1 MADHTQPI
9 VTEKESVRKDALTSE
24 AGMLVMKSNVKVDST
39 GSLISDDRSFVLLQ
53 DKFKSLIQFIGGS
66 ITIKAASDL
75 SLLAGGNVFV
85 ETRGDAQ
92 FLYANDKHEY
102 IRGDSSIQI
111 GQQSP
116 KQRAAA
122 KKLQQ
127 LTREI
132 DNEKINT
139 IKNTEGE
146 EIECHICAQ
155 KMLSNRTSDIV
166 DGWMTYFR
174 NWLPNFS
181 YPLDIIQRFLNTLIK
196 PFVALT
202 TNLSMTGGEG
212 CESPGC
218 KNGKIKSAI
227 TKIQAGNEKA
237 AQLYEQKK
245 EEIAKAQKESG
256 SGGSF
261 VMESAGDV
269 VFKIGSEKNDSKTTF
284 PMGHGATAFKL
295 GKSSKNSEY
304 MCLKSKGTCES
315 IGHSDPLINPGSLVI
330 DVANKFVATT
340 GSPGFELNTSGKGT
354 INAAVCNV
362 IANEGE
368 LTLTS
373 ANKTTLKGKNILIDA
388 KDRSGDTGLRI
399 ESDNTMV
406 GGLLSVTGDIGLK
419 GSIMMDGTLY
429 CTHLQVPSERLPTSP
444 GGDAHWCHSTAT
456 WNDLLPTKAT
466 ALDQYDKR
474 FKTATRDVYNV
485 LSLNILSLAEIKILV
500 EETYSTIMVQMPLDN
515 NSLPT
520 GIAMSHWWVPEIPA
534 TTPMSIPLQIIG
546 WCAAGPVEGYVIPGQ
561 PIPVYNFTHIHNSPG
576 QNHSHDT
583 TVPAF
588 DGYDTASASRAA
600 TPEPSHVPTSAKAK
614 GMGQSPGHK
623 SMGGISS
630 CGGGGGAFV
639 NANVS
644 AAKAKRNAKYG
655 ITGNGNGF
663 YGQNFVNANP
673 NTGNYS
679 FNPDG
684 TLNPP
689 PSFEGLDC

>member
-39 GSLISDDRSFVLLQ
+39 GSLISDDRSFILLQ

-66 ITIKAASDL
+66 ITIKSASDL

-92 FLYANDKHEY
+92 FLDANDKHEY
-102 IRGDSSIQI
+102 ITGDASIQI

-146 EIECHICAQ
+146 EVACHVCAQ
-155 KMLSNRTSDIV
+155 KMLSEKSKDIV
-166 DGWMTYFR
+166 DGWLNYFR
-174 NWLPNFS
+174 QWLPNFA
-181 YPLDIIQRFLNTLIK
+181 YPLDVLQWFLNLLVK
-196 PFVALT
+196 PFIGLT
-202 TNLSMTGGEG
+202 TNLAMTGGEG
-212 CESPGC
+212 CGSPGC
-218 KNGKIKSAI
+218 KNGKIKSPF
-227 TKIQAGNEKA
+227 KSIQAGNEKA

-245 EEIAKAQKESG
+245 KEIEKAQKESG
-256 SGGSF
+256 KGGSF
-261 VMESAGDV
+261 VLESAGDV
-269 VFKIGSEKNDSKTTF
+269 VFKIGTEKNDAKTTF

-295 GKSSKNSEY
+295 GKSAINGEA
-304 MCLKSKGTCES
+304 MCLQCKGTCENV
-315 IGHSDPLINPGSLVI
+315 GHSDPLINPGSLVI
-330 DVANKFVATT
+330 DVANKLTIT
-340 GSPGFELNTSGKGT
+340 PGSPGFEVNTTGKGV
-354 INAAVCNV
+354 INAAVTNIV
-362 IANEGE
+362 ATEGE

-373 ANKTTLKGKNILIDA
+373 ANKTIVKGKNILIDA

-419 GSIMMDGTLY
+419 GSIMMDGSLY
-429 CTHLQVPSERLPTSP
+429 CTHLHVPSERLPTSP
-444 GGDAHWCHSTAT
+444 GGGAHWCHSNAT
-456 WNDLLPTKAT
+456 WNDLLPTKAS
-466 ALDQYDKR
+466 ALDFFDKR
-474 FKTATRDVYNV
+474 FKNVTRDVYNV
-485 LSLNILSLAEIKILV
+485 LSLNILSLAEIKTLV
-500 EETYSTIMVQMPLDN
+500 EETYSSIILQLPFDN
-515 NSLPT
+515 FFLPT
-520 GIAMSHWWVPEIPA
+520 GVCQSHWYTGP
-534 TTPMSIPLQIIG
+534 TPILPIG
-546 WCAAGPVEGYVIPGQ
+546 PPIMGVCAVGPVVIWPGQ
-561 PIPVYNFTHIHNSPG
+561 SMPIYNFQHVHNSPG

-588 DGYDTASASRAA
+588 DGYDNPSSSRAA
-600 TPEPSHVPTSAKAK
+600 TPEPSHVPTPAKAK
-614 GMGQSPGHK
+614 GMGQNPGHK
-623 SMGGISS
+623 SMGSITS
-630 CGGGGGAFV
+630 CGGGGGPFV
-639 NANVS
+639 NASVS
-644 AAKAKRNAKYG
+644 KARAARNEKYG
-655 ITGNGNGF
+655 ISGNGNGF
-663 YGQNFVNANP
+663 NGQNFVNGNP
-673 NTGNYS
+673 NTGSYK